1 MEGQNKG
8 EPSAPLHWAARNGHH
23 AIISAMLKAG
33 EGVNTRDYM
42 QRTALHEAS
51 VNGHLETVQALLVAG
66 ADVNARDMAQT
77 TPLHDAATKGHHE
90 TVRALLVAFAD
101 VNAQDFEQSTPLH
114 MAAANG
120 TTETV
125 KTLLKAGA
133 DVNAQD
139 REQRTALHLASRN
152 GYDETVR
159 SLLMMAKGRVDLN
172 AFTNQQWTA
181 LHLAAMTGQHKAAS
195 VLLTA
200 GADVNARDNE
210 QKTALHLAAWNGDW
224 RTVSL
229 LITAGADVNAQDKWC
244 NTPIGEAK
252 KRGHQTCVER
262 LEADKDSRD
271 KGSKQKKGLDPVLI
285 HFYEERG
292 MTTASNKDPLVQE
305 AAKQSGKTVKQVLTF
320 IGYYRQK
327 KGDRKRKSLGDES
340 SNTGA
345 KKGNIT
351 ADKTNTPGSE
361 LPVHGAESVSDQGLN
376 IASSTKET
384 YHERKEKESARVSDH
399 GSAAGESVKAVTEQG
414 PSTSVV
420 VHHHHHHHVM
430 YQPQSTAHLGSA
442 CNSRLTG
449 MMPASQTAAA
459 VVNVQDN
466 QGLQTMEDQ
475 QRPKAV
481 EALQQGTDKDH
492 KKEGTPKRKKGF
504 DPVLVQFYEGG
515 MTTGS
520 VNDQLVQEAAR
531 QTGKTVKQV
540 VNFISNYRRSK
551 GETKHRPPGVDSG
564 DAATKSSIAKMS
576 TADPS
581 HQGVGSS
588 TWQVQTAGSAMDK
601 EERERKEKELC
612 EAAKTGDT
620 AKVKQLLD
628 EGVKPQATS
637 GYMKRTPLH
646 LSAENDHYDIA
657 TALLKAGAAVNAR
670 DVVER
675 TALHLAAVNGHHN
688 LATALLRA
696 GATVNAHA
704 DQQWTPVH
712 LAAMNGHHET
722 VTALHKAGADVNAR
736 DNEERI
742 PLHLAANNGYQ
753 ETVAVLLKAG
763 SNVNTKNNKQRTSMH
778 LAATNGHH
786 ETVTLLA
793 AAQNADVNA
802 QDSEK
807 SVPLHEAALHGHPKC
822 VEVLLQHGADI
833 AVRNKEGLST
843 KDIAKDKDTSSI
855 DTGRKEEVIL
865 GRKAILKLLKEESS
879 RIYKRNK
886 EAQAVLIRYYEEKG
900 MTVVKKDCPV
910 IKAAAEESG
919 KSVEQVRNFIS
930 NYKRKASSGKRPAD
944 EPTGSQSD
952 RVAKESREKM
962 STADPSDQG
971 AGSSTWQVQT
981 AGSAM
986 DKEEHERK
994 EKELCEAA
1002 KTGDTAKVKQLL
1014 DEGVKSQVTSGYMKR
1029 TPLHLSAENDHYDIA
1044 TALLKAGAAV
1054 NARDVVERTA
1064 LHLAAVNGHHNLATA
1079 LLRAGATVN
1088 AHADQQW
1095 TPVHLAAMNGHH
1107 ETVTTLHKAGADVNA
1122 RDNEERIPLH
1132 LAANN
1137 GYQETVAVLLKAG
1150 SNVNTKN
1157 NKQRTSM
1164 HLAATNG
1171 HHETVTLLAAA
1182 QNADVNAQDSE
1193 QITPLHLASRDGD
1206 YETALAL
1213 LKAGADAN
1221 VKDKQKSVPLHE
1233 AALHSHPKCVEVLLQ
1248 HGADIAVRNKEG
1260 LSTKDIAK
1268 DKDTSSID
1276 TGRKEEVIL
1285 GRKAIL
1291 KLLQEESS
1299 RISNRNKE
1307 AQAVLIRYYEEKGMT
1322 VVKKDCPL
1330 IKAAAEESG
1339 KSVEQVRNFISN
1351 RKKRASSGKRPAD
1364 EPAGSL
1370 SDTVAKESKDGAKKP
1385 RTEAR
1390 VEDAEKPGCSLQG
1403 IETLMEGSIQDG
1415 ASGSSTDQVTTS
1427 LQSKQDISTSAT
1439 ISVLVVNDEYGT
1451 AHGGVSTMSR
1461 EVARLLRKHGAQ
1473 VYATALKATDDDK
1486 RWAHKDDVKLLLP
1499 EDDSDMGKPHLDW
1512 LNLYH
1517 TVHYTNIPRT
1527 LQYVVGHADVTS
1539 KAAKRIKEQSCQGAK
1554 LVLFNHEMP
1563 EDTAYFKTTKK
1574 AMQAPDKESRILE
1587 DAKSADAVFS
1597 VGPKIYRYFE
1607 TNYKSLEEAGPRHY
1621 LFLPRAS
1628 KVFENTNARPGGR
1641 QKVVLSFGRVSEVVV
1656 QKGHDLAARS
1666 LGYVEEHILRNLSWV
1681 VRGVPKDEDDWEKSR
1696 KILEKKMQKRMIKP
1710 TFRSFGTQEDIAN
1723 DIKRAHLV
1731 LMTSRSEPF
1740 GLVGLEAIAA
1750 GIPVLISDQSGLA
1763 DMIKDLSK
1771 RYKSLADL
1779 RHRIVITN
1787 VEESAVEETA
1797 RRWAHKISDTLEY
1810 SDEEFEKAA
1819 EFKKKLLESKYWEE
1833 SNNDLLRV
1841 CGLIE

>member
-1 MEGQNKG
+1 MTSSAAFITLKTRRDDGERDEETTSDRSVSDRTSPSRLGPARTCWDHLGLEGPADHCSAGHYGGAEQGRDVSLPPLDTSLLPAYLPAHLAPNVKPWEVYRKLQKVKTKKAAGPDGIPAKLVREFAYELSTPLADILNSSLGQGTTPEEWKRAIVVPIPKSRPPSVTELRPISLTSILGKVAESFVAEWAVSDIAPEVDPQQFGCLKG
-8 EPSAPLHWAARNGHH
+8 RSTTHCLLDLTHELFKASDQPGTLCSLVSTNFSKAFDRVSHNIAICRLIELGLRPSLVRWILDFLTNRTQVVRYHGELSDSATVTCGLPQGTILGPLIFIAYINSASQQASSKRWKFVDDLNLLDIRHRSIPTSSLQQDLTDLDKWSHDQSMVLHPGKCKVLHVQFSKVSRPLPSLQLNNIELKQVEVMRGLGVILQADLKWDAHVEHVCNRASQRLFLLRRLKHFHVPKEDLVTVYTCYVRLITEYAAPVWHAGLTSSLNQKLERPSAPLHWAARNGHH

-33 EGVNTRDYM
+33 EGVNTRDSM
-42 QRTALHEAS
+42 ERTALHEAS

-66 ADVNARDMAQT
+66 ADVNVRDMTQT

-90 TVRALLVAFAD
+90 TVRALLVASAD

-181 LHLAAMTGQHKAAS
+181 LHLAAMNGQHKAAS

-210 QKTALHLAAWNGDW
+210 QKTALHLAAWNGDC

-229 LITAGADVNAQDKWC
+229 LMTAGADVNAQDKWC

-271 KGSKQKKGLDPVLI
+271 KGSKEKKGLDPVLV

-292 MTTASNKDPLVQE
+292 MTTASDKDPLVQE

-320 IGYYRQK
+320 IGNYRQK
-327 KGDRKRKSLGDES
+327 KGDRKRKSPGDES

-345 KKGNIT
+345 KKGNLT

-361 LPVHGAESVSDQGLN
+361 LPVHGAASASDQGLN

-384 YHERKEKESARVSDH
+384 DHERKEK
-399 GSAAGESVKAVTEQG
+399 
-414 PSTSVV
+414 
-420 VHHHHHHHVM
+420 
-430 YQPQSTAHLGSA
+430 
-442 CNSRLTG
+442 
-449 MMPASQTAAA
+449 
-459 VVNVQDN
+459 
-466 QGLQTMEDQ
+466 GLQTIVDQ

-481 EALQQGTDKDH
+481 EALQQGADKDH
-492 KKEGTPKRKKGF
+492 KKE
-504 DPVLVQFYEGG
+504 FYEEGG

-520 VNDQLVQEAAR
+520 VNDPLVQEAAR

-540 VNFISNYRRSK
+540 VNFISSYRRSK
-551 GETKHRPPGVDSG
+551 GETKHKPPRVGSG
-564 DAATKSSIAKMS
+564 DTATKSSIAKMS

-581 HQGVGSS
+581 HQGAGSA
-588 TWQVQTAGSAMDK
+588 TWQVHTVGSAMDK
-601 EERERKEKELC
+601 EDRERKEKELC

-628 EGVKPQATS
+628 EGVNSQATS
-637 GYMKRTPLH
+637 GYMARIR
-646 LSAENDHYDIA
+646 AESKLQPCRGKLFMFGSFSRQAVAISQDVTAAAKLRQVQLNVQLWRVLVIKKA
-657 TALLKAGAAVNAR
+657 T
-670 DVVER
+670 
-675 TALHLAAVNGHHN
+675 
-688 LATALLRA
+688 
-696 GATVNAHA
+696 
-704 DQQWTPVH
+704 QWTPVH

-736 DNEERI
+736 DNE
-742 PLHLAANNGYQ
+742 G
-753 ETVAVLLKAG
+753 
-763 SNVNTKNNKQRTSMH
+763 
-778 LAATNGHH
+778 
-786 ETVTLLA
+786 
-793 AAQNADVNA
+793 
-802 QDSEK
+802 
-807 SVPLHEAALHGHPKC
+807 
-822 VEVLLQHGADI
+822 
-833 AVRNKEGLST
+833 
-843 KDIAKDKDTSSI
+843 
-855 DTGRKEEVIL
+855 
-865 GRKAILKLLKEESS
+865 
-879 RIYKRNK
+879 
-886 EAQAVLIRYYEEKG
+886 
-900 MTVVKKDCPV
+900 
-910 IKAAAEESG
+910 
-919 KSVEQVRNFIS
+919 
-930 NYKRKASSGKRPAD
+930 
-944 EPTGSQSD
+944 
-952 RVAKESREKM
+952 
-962 STADPSDQG
+962 
-971 AGSSTWQVQT
+971 
-981 AGSAM
+981 
-986 DKEEHERK
+986 
-994 EKELCEAA
+994 
-1002 KTGDTAKVKQLL
+1002 
-1014 DEGVKSQVTSGYMKR
+1014 
-1029 TPLHLSAENDHYDIA
+1029 
-1044 TALLKAGAAV
+1044 
-1054 NARDVVERTA
+1054 
-1064 LHLAAVNGHHNLATA
+1064 
-1079 LLRAGATVN
+1079 
-1088 AHADQQW
+1088 
-1095 TPVHLAAMNGHH
+1095 
-1107 ETVTTLHKAGADVNA
+1107 
-1122 RDNEERIPLH
+1122 RIPLH

-1213 LKAGADAN
+1213 LTAGADAN
-1221 VKDKQKSVPLHE
+1221 VKDKQ
-1233 AALHSHPKCVEVLLQ
+1233 
-1248 HGADIAVRNKEG
+1248 EG

-1291 KLLQEESS
+1291 KLLQEERS

-1330 IKAAAEESG
+1330 IIAAAEESG

-1385 RTEAR
+1385 RTQAR
-1390 VEDAEKPGCSLQG
+1390 VEDAEKPGCSFQG

-1415 ASGSSTDQVTTS
+1415 ASGSSTDVTISTQT
-1427 LQSKQDISTSAT
+1427 LQSKQDISTSAA
-1439 ISVLVVNDEYGT
+1439 ISVLLVNDEYGT

-1461 EVARLLRKHGAQ
+1461 GVARLLRKHGAQ
-1473 VYATALKATDDDK
+1473 VYATALKVTEDDK
-1486 RWAHKDDVKLLLP
+1486 RSAKRDGVELLLP
-1499 EDDSDMGKPHLDW
+1499 EVHSDMPQPCLDW
-1512 LNLYH
+1512 LNHYH
-1517 TVHYTNIPRT
+1517 MVHYPNIPRT

-1539 KAAKRIKEQSCQGAK
+1539 KAAKRIKEQSCQEAK

-1597 VGPKIYRYFE
+1597 VGPKIYSYFE

-1628 KVFENTNARPGGR
+1628 KVFENTNARPGGG

-1666 LGYVEEHILRNLSWV
+1666 LGYVPEHILRNLSWV
-1681 VRGVPKDEDDWEKSR
+1681 VRGVRKDEDDWEKSR
-1696 KILEKKMQKRMIKP
+1696 KILEKKMQKRIIKP
-1710 TFRSFGTQEDIAN
+1710 TFRPFGTQEDIAN

-1771 RYKSLADL
+1771 KYKSLEDL
-1779 RHRIVITN
+1779 RHRIVKTN

-1797 RRWAHKISDTLEY
+1797 RRWADKITDTLEY
-1810 SDEEFEKAA
+1810 SEGEFEKAA